1 MNLDCGAS
9 TEEARELEEMGYRN
23 VLHYAE
29 GKQGWLRAGL
39 PVDGEHVT
47 GESRA

>member
-39 PVDGEHVT
+39 PVERNHVT
-47 GESRA
+47 GES